1 MITNQEIKIKTV
13 DNLTSN
19 YIEEQLNKL
28 NLDILS
34 WAIVSI
40 DENYYTLNISVVSD

>member
-1 MITNQEIKIKTV
+1 MITNREIKIKII

-19 YIEEQLNKL
+19 YIEEELNKL

-34 WAIVSI
+34 WAIVNI
-40 DENYYTLNISVVSD
+40 DESFYTLNVSVVSD